1 MKNKKFW
8 ITLAVLAAAVF
19 LGLQW
24 TGRKKDEPVFQA
36 VRAQRGELQSTI
48 LATGIVLPQ
57 NRVEIKPPIAGR
69 AEDILVKE
77 GERIEKGQIL
87 AWMSSVERAALL
99 DAARAKGP
107 GELAH
112 WEELYRPTPLIAP
125 LEGVIISR
133 SVEPGQTV
141 TAQDAVLVMSNR
153 LIVKAQVDETDIGQV
168 KIGQRAKI
176 ALDAYPKK
184 IIAARTDHIAY
195 EAKTVS
201 NVTVYEVDVVPQR
214 VPDFMRSGMTA
225 NVTFIVESKEDALFL
240 PAEALHQENGRTMA
254 LVPDPEGSK
263 NPLSVEV
270 KTGISDGKRVEILSG
285 IKEGESVLVKAMG
298 MPKSSQTQ
306 GSPFSPWGRSRSSR
320 SGSGGSGGRR

>member
-1 MKNKKFW
+1 MMKNKKFW
-8 ITLAVLAAAVF
+8 ISLAVLAAVVF
-19 LGLQW
+19 LSLKWMGGKEKE
-24 TGRKKDEPVFQA
+24 TSYQA
-36 VRAQRGELQSTI
+36 VQARKGYLQATI

-57 NRVEIKPPIAGR
+57 NRLEIKPPIAGR
-69 AEDILVKE
+69 AEEILVRE
-77 GERIEKGQIL
+77 GERIEKGQVL

-107 GELAH
+107 EELAH
-112 WEELYRPTPLIAP
+112 WEELYKAAPLIAP
-125 LEGVIISR
+125 LDGVIISR

-168 KIGQRAKI
+168 RIGQKAVI

-184 IIAARTDHIAY
+184 VIAARTDHIAY

-201 NVTVYEVDVVPQR
+201 NVTIYEVDVVPQR

-225 NVTFIVESKEDALFL
+225 NVTFVVRSKEDALFL

-254 LVPDPEGSK
+254 LVPNPANPKE
-263 NPLSVEV
+263 PLSVEV
-270 KTGISDGKRVEILSG
+270 KTGISDGKKTEILSG
-285 IKEGESVLVKAMG
+285 IEEGDSVLVKVLG
-298 MPKSSQTQ
+298 MPKSSQAQ
-306 GSPFSPWGRSRSSR
+306 GSPFSPWTRRRSS
-320 SGSGGSGGRR
+320 SSGGSGGRR